1 MQLAAILLSLAA
13 LGGVAMVV
21 IRLKGDPLPPIGL
34 ATAHGTIA
42 AIGVIVLG
50 YNAYDPGIPQYA
62 QYALGIFVLAALG
75 GLTLFMMFHL
85 KGRPLPVP
93 LILGHGLIALS
104 GLGLLL
110 YTLYG
115 EPL

>member
-13 LGGVAMVV
+13 LGGIAMVV

-42 AIGVIVLG
+42 GIGVLVLA

-75 GLTLFMMFHL
+75 GATLFMMFHL
-85 KGRPLPVP
+85 KGRPLPIP
-93 LILGHGLIALS
+93 LMLGHGLIALA

-115 EPL
+115 ER

>member
-21 IRLKGDPLPPIGL
+21 IRLRGAPLPPIGL
-34 ATAHGTIA
+34 ATGHGTIA
-42 AIGVIVLG
+42 AIGVLVLA
-50 YNAYDPGIPQYA
+50 YNAYTPGIPQLA
-62 QYALGIFVLAALG
+62 QIALGIFVLAALG
-75 GLTLFMMFHL
+75 GLTLFTMFHL
-85 KGRPLPVP
+85 KGRPLPIP
-93 LILGHGLIALS
+93 LMLGHGLLALT

-115 EPL
+115 AP

>member
-21 IRLKGDPLPPIGL
+21 IRLRGAPLPPIGL

-42 AIGVIVLG
+42 GIGVLVLA
-50 YNAYDPGIPQYA
+50 YNAYTPGIPQLA
-62 QYALGIFVLAALG
+62 QIALGIFVLAAFG
-75 GLTLFMMFHL
+75 GVTLFTMFHL
-85 KGRPLPVP
+85 KGRPLPIP
-93 LILGHGLIALS
+93 LMLGHGVLALT

-115 EPL
+115 AR

>member
-21 IRLKGDPLPPIGL
+21 IRLRGAPLPPIGL
-34 ATAHGTIA
+34 ATGHGTIA
-42 AIGVIVLG
+42 GIGVLVLA
-50 YNAYDPGIPQYA
+50 YNAYTPGIPQLA
-62 QYALGIFVLAALG
+62 QIALGIFILAALG
-75 GLTLFMMFHL
+75 GVTLFTMFHL
-85 KGRPLPVP
+85 KGRPLPIPVM
-93 LILGHGLIALS
+93 LGHGVIALT

-115 EPL
+115 AP